1 MPIFCG
7 ATLQFDEAGLQRIS
21 VNSSRENIRHFSALI
36 IFSMQLK
43 VPQVKLYYQSAASS
57 VDPQEL
63 RGRCLR
69 YFCLSLRV
77 LGEP

>member
-21 VNSSRENIRHFSALI
+21 VNSSRENIRHFSDLI

-43 VPQVKLYYQSAASS
+43 VPQIISAASS

-69 YFCLSLRV
+69 YF
-77 LGEP
+77 